1 MKPAVALLTLSFT
14 VLLLAVGVAGP
25 PPKSYPAAITYVPA
39 EKRLHAITKGNMAGQ
54 GTNELVPRDMDLG
67 VRVSL
72 GKKGPTPPVSN
83 AEAHATFGHVYLIE
97 DGGGTLVLGGE
108 IDRATENRP
117 GEWTGPSITGG
128 REFHMKKGDMIT
140 VQVGMPHW
148 WKDVPSGG
156 VAYLAFHS
164 FPDKNQPK

>member
-1 MKPAVALLTLSFT
+1 MKSAVALLTLSFI
-14 VLLLAVGVAGP
+14 VALMAVGLAGP
-25 PPKSYPAAITYVPA
+25 PPKAYPTAITYVPA
-39 EKRLHAITKGNMAGQ
+39 EKRLNAITKGNLAGQ

-72 GKKGPTPPVSN
+72 GKKAQTPPVTN

-97 DGGGTLVLGGE
+97 EGEGTLVLGGE
-108 IDRATENRP
+108 IVSPAENRP
-117 GEWTGPSITGG
+117 GEWTGPSIKGG

-148 WKDVPSGG
+148 WKDVPKGG

-164 FPDKNQPK
+164 FPDKDQPR